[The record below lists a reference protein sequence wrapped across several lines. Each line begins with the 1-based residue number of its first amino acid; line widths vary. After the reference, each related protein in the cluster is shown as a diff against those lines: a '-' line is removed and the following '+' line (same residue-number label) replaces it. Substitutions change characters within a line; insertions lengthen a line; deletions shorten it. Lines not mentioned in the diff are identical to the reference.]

1 MNNKK
6 NLRPQKLI
14 PVSSNPDDDP
24 DQAAASQR
32 LLQNIQQKLNKS
44 AVLNGG
50 FDRLFYKI
58 DSIEANQTA
67 IASKVDKI
75 HEAIYD
81 PDEGLFARITNNKA
95 LQNESIADVE
105 KQVGELNVW
114 KEQKEKSIEDVE
126 EKSEKINEKIVNIEN
141 TIDNL
146 NHFKGITIG
155 TAKWFLAAVGGGVA
169 TIVFKVLYD
178 FVIIK

>member
-6 NLRPQKLI
+6 NNRSPKLT
-14 PVSSNPDDDP
+14 PVSSNPEDNDSGVH
-24 DQAAASQR
+24 SQR
-32 LLQNIQQKLNKS
+32 LLQNIQQKLNQS

-67 IASKVDKI
+67 MANKVDKI

-95 LQNESIADVE
+95 AQNESIADVE
-105 KQVGELNVW
+105 KSVGELNVW
-114 KEQKEKSIEDVE
+114 KEQKEKSIENVA
-126 EKSEKINEKIVNIEN
+126 EKSEKISEKLTSIEN
-141 TIDNL
+141 EVGDL
-146 NHFKGITIG
+146 NNFKTLTIG
-155 TAKWFLAAVGGGVA
+155 TVKWFLAAVGGGIA
-169 TIVFKVLYD
+169 TIVFKLLYD
-178 FVIIK
+178 YVIIK